1 MFWLACD
8 AVVVVVEVLEA
19 EDGRGKAAG
28 GRSIAGG
35 RDLGEEGAP

>member
-28 GRSIAGG
+28 GRSIA
-35 RDLGEEGAP
+35 RAGA